1 MKTSILRDAA
11 ARMRVLIFAILFL
24 YQNLSAE
31 ETAGGT
37 QYMQLIEWADEA
49 VAKSNWERAMACIQE
64 AMHTEPSN
72 PLNIMLLSNLG
83 MMQYY
88 AGEDSLALHTLS
100 EARAIAP
107 ASTVILTNRARVLTG
122 MGRTDDAL
130 RDYDMILDMDS
141 TCANAYADR
150 ASLFTALNRFQ
161 EAENDAVKFRALRP
175 DDSHGSLLLA
185 VIYSNTGRA
194 ADAIPL
200 YTELI
205 AAHPEAVYYSAR
217 AMCRMLGGEFFEAA
231 DDIARGLELDPDDG
245 ELYFSRAY
253 LNHLRFRDAD
263 RDADAARALTL
274 GIDPA
279 RVKALPS
286 LPR

>member
-1 MKTSILRDAA
+1 MRTSVSRNAIVRLTA
-11 ARMRVLIFAILFL
+11 LFFAVVPFFHI
-24 YQNLSAE
+24 LSAE
-31 ETAGGT
+31 EPAGGT
-37 QYMQLIEWADEA
+37 QYMQLVEWADEA
-49 VAKSNWERAMACIQE
+49 VAKSDWERAITCLQE
-64 AMHTEPSN
+64 AMRTEPSN
-72 PLNIMLLSNLG
+72 PLNIMLLSNMG

-88 AGEDSLALHTLS
+88 AGEDSLALRTLS

-122 MGRTDDAL
+122 MGRTDDAM
-130 RDYDMILDMDS
+130 RDYDMVLEMDS
-141 TCANAYADR
+141 TCADAYADR
-150 ASLFTALNRFQ
+150 ASLLTALNRLS
-161 EAENDAVKFRALRP
+161 EAEKDAVKFRSLRP
-175 DDSHGSLLLA
+175 DDPHGALLLA
-185 VIYSNTGRA
+185 VIYSNTNRA

-205 AAHPEAVYYSAR
+205 NAKPEAVYYSAR

-231 DDIARGLELDPDDG
+231 DDIARGLELDPEDG

-253 LNHLRFRDAD
+253 LNHLRFRDVD
-263 RDADAARALTL
+263 RDADAKRAVEL

>member
-1 MKTSILRDAA
+1 
-11 ARMRVLIFAILFL
+11 
-24 YQNLSAE
+24 
-31 ETAGGT
+31 
-37 QYMQLIEWADEA
+37 MQLIEWADEA
-49 VAKSNWERAMACIQE
+49 VAKSDWERAISCLRE
-64 AMHTEPSN
+64 AMRTEPSN
-72 PLNIMLLSNLG
+72 PLNIMLLSNMG

-100 EARAIAP
+100 EARAMAP

-130 RDYDMILDMDS
+130 RDYDMILAMDS
-141 TCANAYADR
+141 TCVNAYADR
-150 ASLFTALNRFQ
+150 ASLLTTLNRLP
-161 EAENDAVKFRALRP
+161 EAEKDAVKFRSLQP
-175 DDSHGSLLLA
+175 DDTHGALLLA
-185 VIYSNTGRA
+185 VIYSNTDRA

-205 AAHPEAVYYSAR
+205 EAKPEAVYYSAR
-217 AMCRMLGGEFFEAA
+217 AMCRMLGGELFEAA

-245 ELYFSRAY
+245 ELYFARAY

-263 RDADAARALTL
+263 RDADATRAVAL

-279 RVKALPS
+279 RAVALPS